1 MIYKYCMRCGKRL
14 KGEENRLRGYGKI
27 CFEKAR
33 QEARGMTPL
42 ITPTHAQAQREIKRL
57 QAEEQNARARVEEI
71 SKARARLQA
80 MQEKSQEQSKTA
92 SQGARK
98 NLQEQVKRQEGQP
111 PHLEKTLTPTYK
123 TSSLFIP
130 HT

>member
-80 MQEKSQEQSKTA
+80 RQEKSQEQSKRQVT
-92 SQGARK
+92 K
-98 NLQEQVKRQEGQP
+98 ENLQEQAKRQEGQP

-123 TSSLFIP
+123 TPSLFMP